1 MGVSRT
7 KRKSPT
13 KMKAVCVLFVACLAF
28 AAAEVFFE
36 EEFGD
41 GWESRWVSSKSKTY
55 YGAFKVSAGK
65 FYGDAE
71 AGKGLQTSQD
81 AKFYAISAKHKDFSN
96 DGKTI
101 VVQFSA
107 KHEQDIDYCGAYLK
121 LAPAALDPEKF
132 NGDSEYNIMFGPDIC
147 GSSTKKTHV
156 IFNYKGKNLDKKKEV
171 RAESDTLSHLYTLIV
186 KPDNTYEVQIDQVK
200 VDDGSLAD
208 GWDFLKPKQI
218 RDPSEKKPADWVDE
232 AEMDDPEDKKP
243 EGYDDIPAKIA
254 DPKATKPDDWD
265 TESDGEWEAPQIDNP
280 EFKGPWKVKR
290 IKNPAYKGV
299 WEAKLIDNPKFVDDD
314 KLYSYPKFSTVG
326 IDVWQVK
333 SGTIFD
339 NILVTDDVDY
349 AKAHGDK
356 TWKAQKDGEKAMKE
370 KADEE
375 KRKKDEEERAKKEEE
390 RKKKEEEDKAKKA
403 AEPEKKADEPEK
415 KADET
420 KKEL

>member
-1 MGVSRT
+1 MGSRT

-41 GWESRWVSSKSKTY
+41 GWESRWVSSKSKTD

-107 KHEQDIDYCGAYLK
+107 KHEQDIDCGGAYLK

-186 KPDNTYEVQIDQVK
+186 KPDNTYEVQIDMNK
-200 VDDGSLAD
+200 VDSGTLED
-208 GWDFLKPKQI
+208 GWSFLEPKEI
-218 RDPSEKKPADWVDE
+218 RDPDEKKPTDWVDE
-232 AEMDDPEDKKP
+232 AEIDDPEDKKP
-243 EGYDDIPAKIA
+243 DGYDDIPAKIA

-265 TESDGEWEAPQIDNP
+265 DESDGTWEAPQIDNP
-280 EFKGPWKVKR
+280 DYKGAWKAKR

-299 WEAKLIDNPKFVDDD
+299 WEAKLIANPKYAADD

-339 NILVTDDVDY
+339 NMLITDDVEY
-349 AKAHGDK
+349 ATAHAEK
-356 TWKAQKDGEKAMKE
+356 TWKAAKDGEKAAKE

-375 KRKKDEEERAKKEEE
+375 KRKKDEEECAKKEEE
-390 RKKKEEEDKAKKA
+390 RKKKEEEDKAKKE
-403 AEPEKKADEPEK
+403 AEG
-415 KADET
+415 ET
-420 KKEL
+420 KEEAKEDSKEL

>member
-1 MGVSRT
+1 MGSRT

-41 GWESRWVSSKSKTY
+41 GWESRWVSSKSKTD

-107 KHEQDIDYCGAYLK
+107 KHEQDIDCGGAYLK

-147 GSSTKKTHV
+147 GSATKKTHV

-186 KPDNTYEVQIDQVK
+186 NSDNTYEVQIDQNK
-200 VDDGSLAD
+200 VDSGKLED
-208 GWDFLKPKQI
+208 GWDFLEPKQI
-218 RDPSEKKPADWVDE
+218 RDPDEKKPADWVDE
-232 AEMDDPEDKKP
+232 AEIDDPEDKKP
-243 EGYDDIPAKIA
+243 EGHDDIPAKIA

-265 TESDGEWEAPQIDNP
+265 DESDGTWEAPQIDNP
-280 EFKGPWKVKR
+280 AYKGAWKAKR

-299 WEAKLIDNPKFVDDD
+299 WEAKLIDNPKYAADDN
-314 KLYSYPKFSTVG
+314 LYRYASFAFVG

-339 NILVTDDVDY
+339 NLLITDDVEV
-349 AKAHGDK
+349 AKTA
-356 TWKAQKDGEKAMKE
+356 AEKIKVSMEAEKKMKE
-370 KADEE
+370 AADEE
-375 KRKKDEEERAKKEEE
+375 KRKKDEADRAKAEEE
-390 RKKKEEEDKAKKA
+390 RKAKEEEEKAKK
-403 AEPEKKADEPEK
+403 KD
-415 KADET
+415 
-420 KKEL
+420 